1 MALYSVTTT
10 AEQEVLLSIL
20 SKQSNQQA
28 AQIVSDILTQ
38 SLSNIES
45 QQADSFIATL
55 KTEDGLQ
62 TLSDL
67 ATAAEQNPNPN
78 SKTA

>member
-1 MALYSVTTT
+1 MAIYSVTTT

-38 SLSNIES
+38 ALSNIES

-55 KTEDGLQ
+55 KSEDGLQ

-78 SKTA
+78 LKTA